1 MYSNYFLAF
10 FQKNN
15 WNFKTPMI
23 VYKQEKR
30 CKKMSNKT
38 KAICHKVL
46 NTRGG
51 DVYSIKTSLIDMP
64 IFAKNLRIYY
74 EKT

>member
-1 MYSNYFLAF
+1 
-10 FQKNN
+10 
-15 WNFKTPMI
+15 
-23 VYKQEKR
+23 
-30 CKKMSNKT
+30 MSNRPKRN
-38 KAICHKVL
+38 CQKVL

-74 EKT
+74 DKK